1 MNIVILT
8 TQTPHHAYFVRRLA
22 ARFKI
27 GRVFIE
33 TRRASAQFETMHSF
47 ETKRDSYERDAWFA
61 GSDLSIADLAEI
73 EIVEN
78 INDAEAVASLRT
90 AAPDIILV
98 FGTGK
103 LHAEVINVVPEKI
116 FNLHGGDPQ
125 RYRGLD
131 THLWAIYH
139 KDFGGLV
146 TTLHI
151 LNAKLDD
158 GDIVSM
164 GTLPVSRDMPLYA
177 LRKVNTEVC
186 VNLVERALESLKSS
200 GRLDTRAQVK
210 PGRYYS
216 FMPSV
221 LKNICVRNFERHT
234 QGLA

>member
-146 TTLHI
+146 TSI
-151 LNAKLDD
+151 LNAKLTTVILSR
-158 GDIVSM
+158 GNAA
-164 GTLPVSRDMPLYA
+164 VSRDMPLYA